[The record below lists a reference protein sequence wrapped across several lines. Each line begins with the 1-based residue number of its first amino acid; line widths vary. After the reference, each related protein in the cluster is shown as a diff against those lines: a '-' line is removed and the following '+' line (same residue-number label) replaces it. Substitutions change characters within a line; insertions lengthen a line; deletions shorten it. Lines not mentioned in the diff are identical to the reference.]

1 MSQTAIKRRTWQER
15 VVELLDDPVG
25 KAILERDG
33 LSRDEVI
40 ARMAAIAAQLRPRA
54 ESDDV
59 RSIAG

>member
-59 RSIAG
+59 RSIA

>member
-25 KAILERDG
+25 RAILERDG

-59 RSIAG
+59 RSIA